1 MKFIIKTIDD
11 AQNALDYF
19 NHFHDGLIKE
29 LSMVSRDELGD
40 DGSQSCTGQFDISL
54 GIRHQNYPSYNKESC
69 RVIGATFVDARNI
82 SLAFGDVG
90 ECDWNILAISVKPDA
105 DRFRFILERNIL
117 VDGKWCTRKEKLFTF
132 AWADITEIIPN
143 NGAESTSFPPGGSP
157 ETHP

>member
-54 GIRHQNYPSYNKESC
+54 GIRHQNYPSVNKESC

-117 VDGKWCTRKEKLFTF
+117 VDGKWCTRKEMLFTF
-132 AWADITEIIPN
+132 AWADITVIEPN
-143 NGAESTSFPPGGSP
+143 TGLEFTDAPQCGSP
-157 ETHP
+157 ENHP